1 MVYTINVFQQLV
13 EKFPTWN
20 ALREFLVSPAGGSL
34 KIIESGGENVI
45 LRYEKGVSDTSI
57 PHVRWF
63 RSVVWNKLTN
73 RPLCVAPPK
82 ASTNE
87 TFPSSVPQS
96 LYYQDYVD
104 GVMINVYKGVGGP
117 VLVTRSS
124 FDATGTFYSERSFK
138 ELLADAMKVH
148 EIASIDELIPDGFTF
163 VSLLLQHPD
172 HRIVEPVTVPKIY
185 QIHAGRVLEN
195 GDVQIEEHDLE
206 WAPLHLTYDPSMS
219 VSQWIASLSEQRGWS
234 WQGVTMKD
242 QVGNRWRIRS
252 NSYRMVRSLRGNTAR
267 DDVRFAQLFV
277 AHLVDTYL
285 YYYPEDTN
293 LFRMLYIRLEATVKM
308 LYDRYVRLHITKTLK
323 PDHLEPM
330 WKPHVFALHGFY
342 LYSLRPNKHFVREKD
357 VMNYVQALPWQQL
370 LHIMNRRESVPVY
383 APDAMPIVS

>member
-1 MVYTINVFQQLV
+1 MVYSVHVFQQLV
-13 EKFPTWN
+13 ERFPTWD
-20 ALREFLVSPAGGSL
+20 ALREFLLSP
-34 KIIESGGENVI
+34 SGGLLRVI
-45 LRYEKGVSDTSI
+45 EGGGEHVIIRYEKGVSDSTI

-63 RSVVWNKLTN
+63 RSVVWNKVTN
-73 RPLCVAPPK
+73 RPVCVAPPK
-82 ASTNE
+82 ASPNE
-87 TFPSSVPQS
+87 TFPTCISHN
-96 LYYQDYVD
+96 LYYQDYLD
-104 GVMINVYKGVGGP
+104 GVMINVYKGPSGP

-138 ELLADAMKVH
+138 ELLADAMKVY
-148 EIASIDELIPDGFTF
+148 EIDSIDELIPDGFTF
-163 VSLLLQHPD
+163 VSLLLQHPE
-172 HRIVEPVTVPKIY
+172 HRIVEPVTVPKLY

-195 GDVQIEEHDLE
+195 GGVQIEERDLHM
-206 WAPLHLTYDPSMS
+206 APQQLAAQTDMS
-219 VSQWIASLSEQRGWS
+219 IPQWIAILSEQRGWG
-234 WQGVTMKD
+234 WQGATMKD
-242 QVGNRWRIRS
+242 TDGNRWRIRS
-252 NSYRMVRSLRGNTAR
+252 NSYRMVRSLRGNTSR
-267 DDVRFAQLFV
+267 DDVRFAQLYV
-277 AHLVDTYL
+277 AHLVETYL

-293 LFRMLYIRLEATVKM
+293 LFRMLYIRLEATVKT

-323 PDHLEPM
+323 PEHLEPM